1 MYKEETKLSD
11 KVTII
16 NEKPT
21 AVIGE
26 NKVKSLQTEKN
37 NYEVDG
43 IFILRD
49 SIPLS
54 QLVSGWK

>member
-37 NYEVDG
+37 NYEVDV
-43 IFILRD
+43 FLYYVTVYLRHSLFPD
-49 SIPLS
+49 
-54 QLVSGWK
+54 WK